1 MAFVP
6 KRYNTGFLAGEQA
19 ILARTQNA
27 ITNYNVRVVEANT
40 APGETYWKVIG
51 IHHLLPDENRSN
63 HNVFLEA
70 LDENGQRIRPVAWA
84 DFTWVGRRPNEV
96 AGPVSL
102 DKPDAEAAGNIALHD
117 GQVVSVWMKGITRDS
132 QDKSDRVENLDIIHP
147 DEPGPS
153 GELWN
158 TIGHHSFYVI
168 FQRTRKAA
176 GATTTTTSPST
187 TAAPTTAPTTTPATS
202 VTPPPPPVPPQPATP
217 TPPPTP
223 VTPPPMPV
231 PVQTLQNGVISG
243 QLINGQRYTV
253 RLWQGNTLLA
263 EKVVDSNG
271 TFRFEGLRAGVY
283 SVQAVGPV
291 VNSNPVQ
298 LDASHP
304 QVVINLAI

>member
-6 KRYNTGFLAGEQA
+6 KRYNDGFLARDQA
-19 ILARTQNA
+19 TLARTRNA
-27 ITNYNVRVVEANT
+27 VDNYKIRIVEANA

-70 LDENGQRIRPVAWA
+70 LDEDGRRIRPVAWA
-84 DFTWVGRRPNEV
+84 DFTWVGRRPNEI
-96 AGPVSL
+96 AGPVPL

-117 GQVVSVWMKGITRDS
+117 GQVVSVWMKGTSRDA

-176 GATTTTTSPST
+176 DAATMATTTTI
-187 TAAPTTAPTTTPATS
+187 TAP
-202 VTPPPPPVPPQPATP
+202 TPPPPPTPVPVTP
-217 TPPPTP
+217 VP
-223 VTPPPMPV
+223 VTPPPAPV
-231 PVQTLQNGVISG
+231 PVQTFQNGVISG
-243 QLINGQRYTV
+243 QVINGQRYTV
-253 RLWQGNTLLA
+253 RLWQGNTLVA
-263 EKVVDSNG
+263 EKAVDSSG
-271 TFRFEGLRAGVY
+271 AFRFEGLRSGVY

-291 VNSNPVQ
+291 LNSNPVQ
-298 LDASHP
+298 LDANHP
-304 QVVINLAI
+304 QVVVNLSI

>member
-1 MAFVP
+1 MPFVH
-6 KRYNTGFLAGEQA
+6 KRYNDGFLARDQA
-19 ILARTQNA
+19 TLARTQNA
-27 ITNYNVRVVEANT
+27 LNNYKLRIVEAT
-40 APGETYWKVIG
+40 AAPGETYWKVIG

-96 AGPVSL
+96 AGPVPL

-117 GQVVSVWMKGITRDS
+117 GQVVSVWMRGASRDA

-153 GELWN
+153 GEKWN
-158 TIGHHSFYVI
+158 TIGHHSFYVV
-168 FQRTRKAA
+168 FQRTRKDAA
-176 GATTTTTSPST
+176 SATTPPP
-187 TAAPTTAPTTTPATS
+187 ATTTPAPTPTTPPP
-202 VTPPPPPVPPQPATP
+202 VTPPPPPVITQPTTP
-217 TPPPTP
+217 TPPQP
-223 VTPPPMPV
+223 VTPPPPPV
-231 PVQTLQNGVISG
+231 TPPALQTGVISG
-243 QLINGQRYTV
+243 QVANGQHYTV
-253 RLWQGNTLLA
+253 RLWQGNILVA
-263 EKVVDSNG
+263 EKAVDSNG
-271 TFRFEGLRAGVY
+271 AFRFEGLRAGVY

-304 QVVINLAI
+304 QIVINLAV